1 MPACEA
7 PKLCL
12 VLPCYNEEAVLD
24 KTNNII
30 VPVIEEMISSNIVH
44 ENSKIC
50 YVNDGSKDSTW
61 EIIKRFSEQ
70 NKIVKGIKL
79 SANFGHQNAILAG
92 MIRNKDHF
100 DCIITIDADLQDD
113 VNVIKEMISKF
124 TEGYAVVY
132 GVRSSRH
139 SDSFFKKFTAETFY
153 KIMLFMKVN
162 TICNHADFR
171 LASRRVL
178 NELEKFKEVNLFLRG
193 VFPLIGFKS
202 ALVYYERK
210 KRLAG
215 ETKYPLSKMGAF
227 AWNGITSFS
236 SYPLKLVLKLGFI
249 IFFMSIGLT
258 IWALFAVFKG
268 ITVPGWASLV
278 IPVFVFSGLQMISV
292 GLIGEYLGKIF
303 QEIKSRPRYII
314 EEEL

>member
-1 MPACEA
+1 MSEA

-24 KTNNII
+24 KTNNVLIPI
-30 VPVIEEMISSNIVH
+30 VEEMIALHIIH
-44 ENSKIC
+44 ADSKIC
-50 YVNDGSKDSTW
+50 YVNDGSRDSTW
-61 EIIKRFSEQ
+61 EVIKRFSEQ
-70 NKIVKGIKL
+70 HEVIKGIKL
-79 SANFGHQNAILAG
+79 STNFGHQNAILAG

-100 DCIITIDADLQDD
+100 DCIITMDADLQDD
-113 VNVIKEMISKF
+113 VNVIKEMVSKF

-132 GVRSSRH
+132 GIRNSRH
-139 SDSFFKKFTAETFY
+139 NDSFFKKLTAETFY
-153 KIMLFMKVN
+153 KLMLFMKVN
-162 TICNHADFR
+162 SIYNHADFR

-178 NELEKFKEVNLFLRG
+178 NELENFKEVNLFLRG

-210 KRLAG
+210 ERVAG
-215 ETKYPLSKMGAF
+215 ETKYSLSKMFEF

-236 SYPLKLVLKLGFI
+236 SYPLKLVLKLGLI
-249 IFFMSIGLT
+249 IFFMSIGLS
-258 IWALFAVFKG
+258 IWALWAMLKG

-278 IPVFVFSGLQMISV
+278 IPIFVFSGLQMISI